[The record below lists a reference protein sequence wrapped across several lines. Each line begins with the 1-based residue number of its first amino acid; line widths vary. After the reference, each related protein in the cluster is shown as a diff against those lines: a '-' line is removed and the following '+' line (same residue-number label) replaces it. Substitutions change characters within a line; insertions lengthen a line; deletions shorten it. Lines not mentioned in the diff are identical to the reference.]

1 MNTVTQSETLALSA
15 VAAAAAVSSAAMTG
29 ESVTVPEVAPYELH
43 LIPLSRLRPSS
54 RNVRQS
60 GGTAIPELAAS
71 IARVGLLQNL
81 TVITSPDEQWFEVV
95 AGRRRLAALKLLV
108 KRHKLAKD
116 HLVPCLLVP
125 DTSAR
130 TVSLSEN
137 VQREAMTPVD
147 ELFAWKAL
155 ARPAGA
161 AEDTGAAAALD
172 GGSARKGQA
181 SR

>member
-1 MNTVTQSETLALSA
+1 MNTVTQSETQALSA
-15 VAAAAAVSSAAMTG
+15 VAASAIDADRTVGEAVN
-29 ESVTVPEVAPYELH
+29 VPEVAPYELH
-43 LIPLSRLRPSS
+43 LIPLSRLRPSN

-81 TVITSPDEQWFEVV
+81 TVITSPDGQWFEVV

-116 HLVPCLLVP
+116 HPVPCLLVP

-137 VQREAMTPVD
+137 V
-147 ELFAWKAL
+147 
-155 ARPAGA
+155 
-161 AEDTGAAAALD
+161 
-172 GGSARKGQA
+172 
-181 SR
+181 